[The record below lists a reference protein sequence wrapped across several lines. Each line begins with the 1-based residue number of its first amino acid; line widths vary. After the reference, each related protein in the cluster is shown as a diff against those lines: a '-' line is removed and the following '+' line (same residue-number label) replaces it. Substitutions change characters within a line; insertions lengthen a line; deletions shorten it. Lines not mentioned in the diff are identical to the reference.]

1 MSDEPDESILEVPYR
16 PNGQT
21 QSLALCWDS
30 CSSHEPATSKTCD
43 AELASSTAA
52 FRCHLLS
59 VYGSGS
65 LSDKVDLEQCDLA
78 GETEPTMERL
88 SKVAGCSNHG
98 QGQGTRRVG
107 RH

>member
-1 MSDEPDESILEVPYR
+1 MAKRNHWLYVGIVVVVTSPLHRR
-16 PNGQT
+16 PVML
-21 QSLALCWDS
+21 SLL
-30 CSSHEPATSKTCD
+30 
-43 AELASSTAA
+43 LAQ
-52 FRCHLLS
+52 LLS
-59 VYGSGS
+59 MPSPIGVRSGS